1 MGLSITIDTAGPTF
15 GNALAVGN
23 LIHLPTNETLDASNL
38 PAVETF
44 IVLVNGTPV
53 EVNEVAVVSSLAS
66 VESSIV
72 QLTLTS
78 DIQFGDTVTLSY
90 KDPTSGDDAQA
101 VQDASGND
109 ASSLTAQSVTNL
121 TSATPEPD
129 LSAPKLVSASFTE
142 TTNATITLVFDENV
156 MLGEG
161 ERPPVLYAE
170 DGITELAITSFEAS
184 GSTLTLTTNATLGAT
199 STVFVSQWG
208 GIQDTN
214 GNALYGTVA
223 IGGGGMSMIDASWLS
238 LSVGG
243 EHAMPLIMHGNGGS
257 DVLIGTS
264 SDDYLM
270 GDDGNDVLDG
280 VNGDDELHGGSGDDW
295 LGFSGGIDTV
305 GGGAG
310 ADTFAVGGA
319 VVASPGGRMIVSDF
333 TVGEDHIDLSDA
345 FASLFSLPRTMSM
358 TSSVDGSSTLI
369 GVHSGNAGVFEIELQ
384 NLQLTDNQVR
394 HVLDLDSLANDHLW
408 LADGK
413 LAQLGAIK
421 VSVAS
426 VDNGLMTLELRVDP
440 QLAAARDGVET
451 LDFEFHYDALKAQ
464 AASWSIDVN
473 NFPFSLGNEE
483 TPGSI
488 VFALSVGDS
497 QSPAYLSD
505 TPVAVV
511 ELQLAAGQT
520 ALTVSVQGV
529 AVDNVDCTSS
539 ITEVLA
545 PVASATDGSDLF
557 DITSGVTVTGG
568 NGADVFSLDPA
579 PGTSLQGLQLQDF
592 QTGSDI
598 IDLSALVKS
607 IGYGA
612 VSQASP
618 GNGVA
623 HLLDSVPAGSDLSSL
638 MANNDPLL
646 DNALGAHYVDADGKP
661 GGAGLLTLF
670 ADTSTEV
677 GIIGVTSLNIAFGAA
692 STGFDIS
699 DIFLIDPPS
708 SLVIA

>member
-1 MGLSITIDTAGPTF
+1 
-15 GNALAVGN
+15 
-23 LIHLPTNETLDASNL
+23 
-38 PAVETF
+38 
-44 IVLVNGTPV
+44 
-53 EVNEVAVVSSLAS
+53 
-66 VESSIV
+66 
-72 QLTLTS
+72 
-78 DIQFGDTVTLSY
+78 
-90 KDPTSGDDAQA
+90 
-101 VQDASGND
+101 
-109 ASSLTAQSVTNL
+109 
-121 TSATPEPD
+121 
-129 LSAPKLVSASFTE
+129 
-142 TTNATITLVFDENV
+142 
-156 MLGEG
+156 
-161 ERPPVLYAE
+161 
-170 DGITELAITSFEAS
+170 
-184 GSTLTLTTNATLGAT
+184 
-199 STVFVSQWG
+199 
-208 GIQDTN
+208 
-214 GNALYGTVA
+214 
-223 IGGGGMSMIDASWLS
+223 
-238 LSVGG
+238 
-243 EHAMPLIMHGNGGS
+243 MPLIMRGNGGS

-280 VNGDDELHGGSGDDW
+280 GNGNDELHGGSGDDW

-333 TVGEDHIDLSDA
+333 DVGEDHIDLSDA
-345 FASLFSLPRTMSM
+345 LASLFSLPSTVSM

-483 TPGSI
+483 TPGNI

-520 ALTVSVQGV
+520 ALAVSVQGV
-529 AVDNVDCTSS
+529 AVDNVDCTST
-539 ITEVLA
+539 IMEVLA

-557 DITSGVTVTGG
+557 DITGGVTITGG
-568 NGADVFSLDPA
+568 NGADVFMLDPA
-579 PGTSLQGLQLQDF
+579 PGKSLQGLQLQDF

-646 DNALGAHYVDADGKP
+646 DNAFGAHYVDADGKP